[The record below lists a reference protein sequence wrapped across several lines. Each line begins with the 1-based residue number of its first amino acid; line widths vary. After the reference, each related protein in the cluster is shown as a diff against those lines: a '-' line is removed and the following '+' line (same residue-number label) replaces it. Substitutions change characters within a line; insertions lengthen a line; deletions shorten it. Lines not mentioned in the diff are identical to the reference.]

1 MIAMTTIIQSRA
13 KRWVLAFAIL
23 IVAGMPLVILNL
35 SFDGFCFRER
45 RFLSQNE
52 SFQAAIATILARKSE
67 QLISHR
73 PASINFSVVPVI
85 KYADSDDFRRQNP
98 GCCTVVPRNT
108 GDSGPYTS
116 FDQRL
121 FGHAAKIVS
130 VTYTIHY
137 LDETGARTKATKTE
151 QFAIT
156 NCGRAWN

>member
-1 MIAMTTIIQSRA
+1 MIAMTIIQGRA
-13 KRWVLAFAIL
+13 RRWVLAFAIL
-23 IVAGMPLVILNL
+23 IVAGMPLVILSL
-35 SFDGFCFRER
+35 SFDGYCFRER
-45 RFLSQNE
+45 RYLSENE

-67 QLISHR
+67 QLISYR
-73 PASINFSVVPVI
+73 PGLINFSAVLVI

-98 GCCTVVPRNT
+98 DCCRAVPHNT

-116 FDQRL
+116 FGQRL

-130 VTYTIHY
+130 VSYTVRY
-137 LDETGARTKATKTE
+137 LDEAGARKKATKTE